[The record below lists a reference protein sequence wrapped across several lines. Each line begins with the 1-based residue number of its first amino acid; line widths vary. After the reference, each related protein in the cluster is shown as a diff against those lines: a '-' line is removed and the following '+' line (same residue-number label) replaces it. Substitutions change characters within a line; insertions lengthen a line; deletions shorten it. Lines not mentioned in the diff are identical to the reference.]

1 MKMIYYK
8 VKEFFQNLNK
18 YFENYFI
25 NKRINRV
32 LNNLSKPI
40 DYSIGYS
47 KCLKKDGNY
56 SLYFPLEIVWMV
68 IWKVYLKN
76 NSFSL
81 LKIHEIRIN
90 TQEEKGIKIEIFLRR
105 PGHIIGKGGIL
116 IDELKCKLEEI
127 FGRNVYINL
136 NEIKEDKNEVIEYYR
151 L

>member
-8 VKEFFQNLNK
+8 VKEFFQNLNE

-25 NKRINRV
+25 NKRINRI

-47 KCLKKDGNY
+47 KCIKKDGNY

-68 IWKVYLKN
+68 IWKVYQKN
-76 NSFSL
+76 NSFGL
-81 LKIHEIRIN
+81 LKIHGIKIN
-90 TQEEKGIKIEIFLRR
+90 TQEEKEIKIEIFLRR
-105 PGHIIGKGGIL
+105 PGYIIGKGGIL
-116 IDELKCKLEEI
+116 IDELKYKLKEI

-136 NEIKEDKNEVIEYYR
+136 SEIKEDKNEVIEYYR

>member
-25 NKRINRV
+25 NKRINRI

-47 KCLKKDGNY
+47 KCIKKDGNY

-68 IWKVYLKN
+68 IWKVYQKN
-76 NSFSL
+76 NSFGL
-81 LKIHEIRIN
+81 LKIHGIKIN
-90 TQEEKGIKIEIFLRR
+90 TQEEKEIKIEIFLRR
-105 PGHIIGKGGIL
+105 PGYIIGKGGIL
-116 IDELKCKLEEI
+116 IDELKYKLKEI

-136 NEIKEDKNEVIEYYR
+136 SEIKEDKNEVIEYYR

>member
-8 VKEFFQNLNK
+8 VKKFFQNLNE

-25 NKRINRV
+25 NKRINRI

-47 KCLKKDGNY
+47 KCIKKDGNY

-68 IWKVYLKN
+68 IWKVYQKN
-76 NSFSL
+76 NSFGL
-81 LKIHEIRIN
+81 LKIHGIKIN
-90 TQEEKGIKIEIFLRR
+90 TQEEKEIKIEIFLRR
-105 PGHIIGKGGIL
+105 PGYIIGKGGIL
-116 IDELKCKLEEI
+116 IDELKYKLKEI

-136 NEIKEDKNEVIEYYR
+136 SEIKEDKNEVIEYYR

>member
-8 VKEFFQNLNK
+8 VKKFFQNLNK

-47 KCLKKDGNY
+47 ECIKKYGNY

-68 IWKVYLKN
+68 IWKIYSKN
-76 NSFSL
+76 NSFSS
-81 LKIHEIRIN
+81 LKIHGIKID
-90 TQEEKGIKIEIFLRR
+90 TQQDEVIKIEIILRR
-105 PGHIIGKGGIL
+105 PGYIIGKGGIL
-116 IDELKCKLEEI
+116 IDELKNKLKEI
-127 FGRNVYINL
+127 FGKDIYVHL
-136 NEIKEDKNEVIEYYR
+136 NEIKKDKNEVIEYYR

>member
-8 VKEFFQNLNK
+8 VKEFFQNLNE

-25 NKRINRV
+25 NKRINRI

-47 KCLKKDGNY
+47 KCIKKDENY

-68 IWKVYLKN
+68 IWKVYQKN
-76 NSFSL
+76 NSFGL
-81 LKIHEIRIN
+81 LKIHGIKIN
-90 TQEEKGIKIEIFLRR
+90 TQEEKEIKIEIFLRR
-105 PGHIIGKGGIL
+105 PGYIIGKGGIL
-116 IDELKCKLEEI
+116 IDELKYKLKEI

-136 NEIKEDKNEVIEYYR
+136 SEIKEDKNEVIEYYR